1 MKIKKTTLLK
11 WAAAAGSTLLLASQA
26 MAAGQPRLVEA
37 SMAAGRPYVSTEM
50 LVQFYPGASAQQKQ
64 AALKAVGASPM
75 QTVRS
80 GLQRGDLQGQLQL
93 AHVPAA
99 VGVAKAMQAMATMPQ
114 VEFAE
119 PNWVYTHMA
128 ASNDTFYLNNQLF
141 GMYGDATTPANIY
154 GSQAGEAWAAGHTC
168 NSNIYIGLIDEGAMF
183 AHEDLAANFWTN
195 PFDPVNGR
203 DDDGNG
209 RIDDVHGWDFAN
221 GDSSTFDG
229 AGDDHGTHVSGTIAG
244 VGGNGKGVAGVCW
257 TAKLI
262 SAKFL
267 GRNGGTTANAIA
279 AVDYLTD
286 LKTRHGLNLVATNN
300 SWGGG
305 GYSAALEAAIERANA
320 ANILFVA
327 AAGNESNNND
337 VTASYPGGYS
347 NANIISVAAIS
358 STGALASF
366 SNFGAT
372 SVDLGAPGVAIN
384 STVPVSSKRKVVSGY
399 ASYNGTSMATPHV
412 TGAAALYASTH
423 PGATALQIK
432 LAILASVIATPSL
445 NGKTATGGRLNVG
458 GF

>member
-1 MKIKKTTLLK
+1 MKSKFSLQLK
-11 WAAAAGSTLLLASQA
+11 LAVLGGAVVLGGQA
-26 MAAGQPRLVEA
+26 LAAGQPAEVAA
-37 SMAAGRPYVSTEM
+37 SMAAGRPYISTEM
-50 LVQFYPGASAQQKQ
+50 LVQFRSGASAAEKRAA
-64 AALKAVGASPM
+64 AALIGARPLK
-75 QTVRS
+75 TLRS
-80 GLQRGDLQGQLQL
+80 GVSRGNVEGELQL
-93 AHVPAA
+93 VQVPTAI
-99 VGVAKAMQAMATMPQ
+99 GVAKAMQALAALPG

-119 PNWVYTHMA
+119 PNWTYTHMA
-128 ASNDTFYLNNQLF
+128 TSNDPYYLNNQLF
-141 GMYGDATTPANIY
+141 GMYGDATTPANAF

-168 NSNIYIGLIDEGAMF
+168 NSDIYVGIIDEGAMF

-195 PFDPVNGR
+195 PFDPVNGA

-209 RIDDVHGWDFAN
+209 LVDDIHGWDFAN
-221 GDSSTFDG
+221 GDNTTADG
-229 AGDDHGTHVSGTIAG
+229 ATDDHGTHVGGTIAG

-257 TAKLI
+257 SAKLI

-305 GYSAALEAAIERANA
+305 GFSAALRAAIERANA

-337 VTASYPGGYS
+337 LLPSYPGSYD

-358 STGALASF
+358 ATGALAGF
-366 SNFGAT
+366 SNFGAS
-372 SVDLGAPGVAIN
+372 SVDLGAPGVAIF
-384 STVPVSSKRKVVSGY
+384 STVPVSSKGKVVSGY

-412 TGAAALYASTH
+412 AGAAALYASTH

-432 LAILASVIATPSL
+432 SAILGSVVATPSL
-445 NGKTATGGRLNVG
+445 AGKTATGGRLNVS

>member
-1 MKIKKTTLLK
+1 MQRKFATLLK
-11 WAAAAGSTLLLASQA
+11 WAAMASAVLSSSQVL
-26 MAAGQPRLVEA
+26 AAGQPRLVND

-50 LVQFYPGASAQQKQ
+50 LVQFRPGASALEKQ
-64 AALKAVGASPM
+64 AALRSIGASPL

-80 GLQRGDLQGQLQL
+80 GLARGDLQGELQL

-99 VGVAKAMQAMATMPQ
+99 IGVARAMQALEAQPQ
-114 VEFAE
+114 VDFAE
-119 PNWVYTHMA
+119 PNWVYTHTA
-128 ASNDTFYLNNQLF
+128 TSNDPYYLNNQLF
-141 GMYGDATTPANIY
+141 GMYGDATTPANAF

-168 NSNIYIGLIDEGAMF
+168 NSDIYVGIIDEGAMF

-195 PFDPVNGR
+195 PFDPVNGL

-209 RIDDVHGWDFAN
+209 RVDDVHGWDFAN

-229 AGDDHGTHVSGTIAG
+229 AGDDHGSHVSGTVAG

-286 LKTRHGLNLVATNN
+286 LKTRHGINLVATNN

-305 GYSAALEAAIERANA
+305 GFSAALEAAIERANS

-337 VTASYPGGYS
+337 LTPSYPGSYG

-372 SVDLGAPGVAIN
+372 SVDLGAPGVAIF
-384 STVPVSSKRKVVSGY
+384 STVPLSSKGKIVSSY

-423 PGATALQIK
+423 PGSTALQIK
-432 LAILASVIATPSL
+432 AAILSAVVATPSL
-445 NGKTATGGRLNVG
+445 AGKTATGGRLNVG